1 MDDKGAA
8 SFPRFSI
15 REQIQRFSIGTLL
28 CFGIMINMELFQA
41 KDHYILQSGDNALW
55 CSRKDGSVAVRPGN
69 ACILTY
75 NSVHVFQCFRSHC
88 LRCCHFSRIMDAT
101 RCFKTETKRWITE
114 LYSCIN
120 IKEMEMSAFCN
131 LSSEAVVLKDAQLWC
146 FHCPTF
152 KTAARA

>member
-8 SFPRFSI
+8 SFPRFSV

-75 NSVHVFQCFRSHC
+75 NMYMCFSASMFP
-88 LRCCHFSRIMDAT
+88 FS
-101 RCFKTETKRWITE
+101 
-114 LYSCIN
+114 
-120 IKEMEMSAFCN
+120 
-131 LSSEAVVLKDAQLWC
+131 LSTLLPFLTHNGHDTLLQNRDK
-146 FHCPTF
+146 
-152 KTAARA
+152 